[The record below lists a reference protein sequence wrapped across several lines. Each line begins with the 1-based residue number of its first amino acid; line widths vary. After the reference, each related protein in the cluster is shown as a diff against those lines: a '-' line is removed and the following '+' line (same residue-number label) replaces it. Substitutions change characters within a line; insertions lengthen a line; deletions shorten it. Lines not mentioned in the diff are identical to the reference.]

1 MQFQVSPETQKQ
13 STSKFRTYS
22 RKKALVA
29 EVAASQVSTDNEN
42 GAQKEPSSPLNL
54 STTSN
59 SSKVPTVIPP
69 CYPTLVGFK
78 GLTLA
83 YKGMKIKAELD
94 DLDAMD
100 SKKRPKF
107 TNVDKSSTL
116 KAGLHHPEVLRVEAQ
131 NTVEGTSTPE
141 SRARNRDLKGHLTVE
156 EADRLLFERFKAL
169 FLWPAMMA
177 SSK

>member
-1 MQFQVSPETQKQ
+1 MQFQVSSETEKQ

-22 RKKALVA
+22 RRKALAA
-29 EVAASQVSTDNEN
+29 EVAPSQVATDNEN

-116 KAGLHHPEVLRVEAQ
+116 KASLDHPEVLRVEAQ
-131 NTVEGTSTPE
+131 NTVQGTSTPE